1 MPPSLLRSGL
11 FWSGALTFV
20 VMGVVGALYGP
31 ALPALARGGGVALS
45 EAGIIV
51 SLHALGGLLAL
62 LAGAAFG
69 GVTGRLSILAA
80 VAGAGMIAVSG
91 PWLLTLAGA
100 LVLGAGYG
108 LTATVYNRRFLL
120 RMGDRGPAMVGLL
133 NAIFGIG
140 SIAGPLLFVAA
151 GGSVML
157 VYAALALAFVA
168 LLPIA
173 DAGSAEG
180 PAPRDGLAE
189 PGSPADDP
197 ALRSVLR
204 RPLVLVLGALAVG
217 VEAAAVGL
225 GPSALIARGLTE
237 REAALTASVFFAFFL
252 LGRVALF
259 WIAPRVPAL
268 RLLSG
273 ALAVS
278 AVCMSLAAV
287 TLPALFLALAGA
299 AIGMAF
305 PSYFVAAAGRY
316 GTAERVASLVLASV
330 YVGAVCVPA
339 LAALAMGAAGGDVL
353 FSVLAVVS
361 ALAAVLTLAA
371 MPRRAVQ
378 AG

>member
-1 MPPSLLRSGL
+1 MPPSLFRSGL

-80 VAGAGMIAVSG
+80 VAGAGMIAASG
-91 PWLLTLAGA
+91 PWVLTLAGA

-120 RMGDRGPAMVGLL
+120 QMGDRGPAMVGLL

-140 SIAGPLLFVAA
+140 SIAGPLLFVSA
-151 GGSVML
+151 GGSVAV
-157 VYAALALAFVA
+157 VYGALALALVA

-173 DAGSAEG
+173 DAGASAVRAPDPAPTG
-180 PAPRDGLAE
+180 PAVPAE
-189 PGSPADDP
+189 DP
-197 ALRSVLR
+197 AVGRALR
-204 RPLVLVLGALAVG
+204 RPLVLVLGALGVG
-217 VEAAAVGL
+217 VEAASVGL
-225 GPSALIARGLTE
+225 GPTALIARGLTE
-237 REAALTASVFFAFFL
+237 REAALTASVFFVFFL
-252 LGRVALF
+252 LGRIALV
-259 WIAPRVPAL
+259 WIAPRVPGL
-268 RLLSG
+268 RLLG
-273 ALAVS
+273 LALTVA
-278 AVCMSLAAV
+278 AVCLALAAV
-287 TLPALFLALAGA
+287 ALPALFFALAGA
-299 AIGMAF
+299 AIGMIF
-305 PSYFVAAAGRY
+305 PSYFVAASGRY
-316 GTAERVASLVLASV
+316 GTEERVASLVLASV

-339 LAALAMGAAGGDVL
+339 LAALAMGAVGGGALFGVL
-353 FSVLAVVS
+353 VGVAMLG
-361 ALAAVLTLAA
+361 AALTLAA
-371 MPRRAVQ
+371 SPRRAVQ